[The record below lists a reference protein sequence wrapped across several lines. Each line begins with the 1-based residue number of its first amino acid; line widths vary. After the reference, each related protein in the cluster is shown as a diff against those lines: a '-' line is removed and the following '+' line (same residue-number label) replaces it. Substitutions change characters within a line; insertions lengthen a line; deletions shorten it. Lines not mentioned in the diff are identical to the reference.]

1 MKLSI
6 FRKSVQKIQLSLKSY
21 MNKVILNEEQYTFL
35 IISRSFLLKMRNVSA
50 EVLKKTKTHFIFSNF
65 FFLNRAIYEIM
76 WKNTVQPDRPQ
87 MPI

>member
-65 FFLNRAIYEIM
+65 FF
-76 WKNTVQPDRPQ
+76 
-87 MPI
+87 